1 VRRLSLIAGIGL
13 VALAFAAGTR
23 VADTREG
30 LIAEV
35 ITLLAGLAGV
45 SLVLTGLFASGRPA
59 TRPPV
64 QRAPP
69 LARRPSTRDFAL
81 GASGLLLATILIG
94 GLAVTA
100 GLQWAAL
107 GLVLLLPMIAGSAF
121 LCRRFLKAR
130 GQDLSDQI

>member
-13 VALAFAAGTR
+13 VALAFGAATR

-35 ITLLAGLAGV
+35 ITLLAGFAGV

-59 TRPPV
+59 TRQHV

-69 LARRPSTRDFAL
+69 LARRPSTRDFTL

-100 GLQWAAL
+100 GWQWAAL